1 MKFLLIDFFLLAL
14 PVACGIGLW
23 ASLSFARTV
32 RRQKAPPVPL
42 LEMALFALTMV
53 SVLTL
58 DGPSDRFYGPG
69 WIVVALAPL
78 SAGGILALTTAA
90 AGAIYFL
97 IAFGTDSLAAA
108 AGLALAGLTTWAAL
122 SFGFSS
128 WRTDI
133 RRISAAVIGRTA
145 GLPLVLISDLL
156 LSPRRAAGGHRL

>member
-1 MKFLLIDFFLLAL
+1 MKFLLIDFFLMAL

-97 IAFGTDSLAAA
+97 IAFGTD
-108 AGLALAGLTTWAAL
+108 
-122 SFGFSS
+122 
-128 WRTDI
+128 
-133 RRISAAVIGRTA
+133 
-145 GLPLVLISDLL
+145 
-156 LSPRRAAGGHRL
+156 